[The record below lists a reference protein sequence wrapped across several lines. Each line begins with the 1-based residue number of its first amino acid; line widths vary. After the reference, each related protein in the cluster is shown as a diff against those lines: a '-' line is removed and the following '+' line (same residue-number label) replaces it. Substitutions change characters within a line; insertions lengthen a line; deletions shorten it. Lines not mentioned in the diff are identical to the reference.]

1 MFLARNPRSHRSCP
15 RSKDLVYARLYKTL
29 FFRARKHDARFWY
42 NNVFRSSIAA
52 RQHVQ
57 SVWYLP
63 QSSDLILIDNGG
75 GDIVP
80 VVVLLFRLLP
90 NVISFQHTT
99 LSFGEVSPRALAGV
113 SAFAS
118 IQDLRLCVDRMS
130 NDEEWT
136 TIEDMLAAVA
146 PSVRLLYLHVLGR
159 PVLGWGRGRPAR
171 ATSLAYPRLHT
182 LLLVGN
188 GFLIECF
195 RGSSMPELKD
205 ISISIH
211 EYERREECIPA
222 LMDACADTL
231 VRLFVRPG
239 RSFERVLVD
248 APDYLVDALFA
259 RWDARTPRLIVPD
272 PASAARVV
280 PYLPDDV
287 RYFRVR
293 GPLNVSSLR
302 SPDRADCEPY
312 ERLLEAL
319 HLRAG
324 GFQVV
329 VHSCHRLRAGRQYY
343 QVFRPDVWHESGGLG
358 MSRAPSSW
366 PKELRDRWA
375 EHVTPAPFWT
385 YHMSTSE

>member
-15 RSKDLVYARLYKTL
+15 RFQDLAYARLYKTL
-29 FFRARKHDARFWY
+29 FFSAWD
-42 NNVFRSSIAA
+42 
-52 RQHVQ
+52 QHVQ

-63 QSSDLILIDNGG
+63 QRSDLILIDNGG

-99 LSFGEVSPRALAGV
+99 PSFGEISPRALAGV
-113 SAFAS
+113 SAFVS
-118 IQDLRLCVDRMS
+118 IQDLRLCVERVRD
-130 NDEEWT
+130 DEEWSM
-136 TIEDMLAAVA
+136 IEDMLAAVA
-146 PSVRLLYLHVLGR
+146 PSVRLLYLHVVDR
-159 PVLGWGRGRPAR
+159 PALGWERGRPAR

-188 GFLIECF
+188 GSLIACF
-195 RGSSMPELKD
+195 RGSSMPKLKD

-211 EYERREECIPA
+211 EHDRREECIPV
-222 LMDACADTL
+222 LMDACANTL

-259 RWDARTPRLIVPD
+259 QWDARTEKLIVPD

-293 GPLNVSSLR
+293 GLPNR
-302 SPDRADCEPY
+302 SFVRNAGRADYEPY

-324 GFQVV
+324 GFQVI
-329 VHSCHRLRAGRQYY
+329 VHSCHRLRAGRRYY
-343 QVFRPDVWHESGGLG
+343 QMFRPGVWHESGGTG
-358 MSRAPSSW
+358 MSQAPPCW
-366 PKELRDRWA
+366 PEDLCKRWTR
-375 EHVTPAPFWT
+375 HVTPAPFWAS
-385 YHMSTSE
+385 HMSTPE